1 MKKILKDK
9 RVIVISLVVILV
21 LVMIDF
27 NQRMVLLAKLRTQEK
42 QLELEFSQLQ
52 ATKIALEAE
61 LASANTD
68 QAVEEWAREEGG
80 MIQEG
85 DIPIVLIAPSDQI
98 LPQPTPQE
106 VIVDEVENWEIWR
119 ELFLGD

>member
-21 LVMIDF
+21 LVLIDF

-42 QLELEFSQLQ
+42 QLEFEYSQLQ
-52 ATKIALEAE
+52 ATKNALEAE

-68 QAVEEWAREEGG
+68 QAVEKWAREEGG

-106 VIVDEVENWEIWR
+106 VIIDEVENWEIWQ